1 MNKAIK
7 VSAISFAIFM
17 SITLLL
23 YFVGVL
29 YDSNNELHISIFKIF
44 FLITLFFGLLCIVLN
59 IIDDCIKYN

>member
-59 IIDDCIKYN
+59 IIDIYE

>member
-7 VSAISFAIFM
+7 VSAISYAIFM

-29 YDSNNELHISIFKIF
+29 YDSNNELHILIFKIF

-59 IIDDCIKYN
+59 IIDQFND